1 MVQLGELGRFVYVQE
16 DQAIY
21 HKDLERVAYVFGEM
35 AGRSPAEAILDMQS
49 RLEKDS
55 VPVGTRVEWDGEGEW
70 GITLRVFRDMGMA
83 FGAALIGIYILLI
96 IQTGSFSMPL
106 VIMTAI
112 PLTIIGIMP
121 GFWFL
126 NLVTNHPIGGFEN
139 PVFFTA
145 TSMIAMMAL
154 GGIVV
159 RNSIVLIEFI
169 NGALKQGLS
178 LREAILNSGATRFR
192 PIVLTAATTALGA
205 WPITLDPIF
214 SGLAWA
220 LIFGLFASTM
230 FTLVI
235 VPVVYY
241 LILRSRTPVSV

>member
-1 MVQLGELGRFVYVQE
+1 
-16 DQAIY
+16 
-21 HKDLERVAYVFGEM
+21 M
-35 AGRSPAEAILDMQS
+35 AGRAPAEAIMDMQS
-49 RLEKDS
+49 RLKKNP
-55 VPVGTRVEWDGEGEW
+55 VPSGMRVEWAGEGEW
-70 GITLRVFRDMGMA
+70 EITLSVFRDLGIA
-83 FGAALIGIYILLI
+83 FGAAMIGIYILLI
-96 IQTGSFSMPL
+96 VQTGSFSIPL
-106 VIMTAI
+106 IIMLAI

-121 GFWFL
+121 GFWIL
-126 NLVTNHPIGGFEN
+126 NLLTNHPIGGFQN

-145 TSMIAMMAL
+145 TSMIGMIAL

-159 RNSIVLIEFI
+159 RNSIVLIEFVQ
-169 NGALKQGLS
+169 GALKQGLP
-178 LREAILNSGATRFR
+178 LKEAILQSGAIRFR
-192 PIVLTAATTALGA
+192 PIALTAATTALGA

-241 LILRSRTPVSV
+241 LIYKRKYSEN

>member
-1 MVQLGELGRFVYVQE
+1 
-16 DQAIY
+16 
-21 HKDLERVAYVFGEM
+21 
-35 AGRSPAEAILDMQS
+35 
-49 RLEKDS
+49 
-55 VPVGTRVEWDGEGEW
+55 
-70 GITLRVFRDMGMA
+70 
-83 FGAALIGIYILLI
+83 
-96 IQTGSFSMPL
+96 
-106 VIMTAI
+106 
-112 PLTIIGIMP
+112 MP

>member
-1 MVQLGELGRFVYVQE
+1 
-16 DQAIY
+16 
-21 HKDLERVAYVFGEM
+21 M
-35 AGRSPAEAILDMQS
+35 AGRAPAEAILDMQS

-55 VPVGTRVEWDGEGEW
+55 MPAGIRVEWAGEGEW
-70 GITLRVFRDMGMA
+70 EITLRVFRDMGIA
-83 FGAALIGIYILLI
+83 FVAALIGIYILLI
-96 IQTGSFSMPL
+96 IQIGSFSMPL
-106 VIMTAI
+106 LIMTAI

-126 NLVTNHPIGGFEN
+126 NLVTNRPIGGFEN

-169 NGALKQGLS
+169 NGALKQGLP

-220 LIFGLFASTM
+220 LIFGLFASTL

-241 LILRSRTPVSV
+241 LIFRFRTPVPV